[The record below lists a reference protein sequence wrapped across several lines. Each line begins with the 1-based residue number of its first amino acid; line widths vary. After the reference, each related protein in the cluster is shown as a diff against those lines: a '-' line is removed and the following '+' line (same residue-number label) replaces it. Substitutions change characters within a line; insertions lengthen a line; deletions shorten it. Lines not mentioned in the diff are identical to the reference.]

1 MTVAETRP
9 TSAPLRKK
17 LTAISLVSTGVALLL
32 IALVFLVGEIFATRA
47 ASLQQLR
54 ILSEAIATNSTAALA
69 FDNPDDARA
78 ILAAFKS
85 DPHIVA
91 AALYKEDGR
100 RFVSYPESPPAGVL
114 PATVGSAG
122 YHISGAALIGVA
134 HVREGSRTL
143 GTLYVQ
149 SDLSAVYDRLALYAL
164 VAAIA
169 IALALF
175 AAWAI
180 SRRLQGALSTPI
192 LELAATARLVSDR
205 HDYSV
210 RARLPGINE
219 LDDLTN
225 AFNHMLMQTELNG
238 KRMSAQVNR
247 LALLQ
252 EITHSI
258 GSRHDLKS
266 IFQVVLRS
274 LEEHLPID
282 FGCVCLCNA
291 AAGTVVVE
299 SVGAASDASCNEL
312 GLALGTPVPIG
323 RNGLYRAVN
332 GTLIYEP
339 DTALV
344 GSPFT
349 RRFAEAG
356 FHSLVISPLSVESI
370 VFGVLV
376 AVRREKE
383 SFSSGDCEFL
393 KQLSG
398 HVALASHEAQLYGAL
413 QRAYEDLRHS
423 QQTVMQ
429 TERLRALGEMAS
441 GIAHDI
447 NNAISP
453 VALYAE
459 LLLSQEKQLSE
470 AGRGQLM
477 TMRRAIDDVAG
488 TIERMREFYR
498 PREVTRAFTK
508 LDIHG
513 AINQVLDLTQ
523 PRWRA
528 QPQQR
533 GIVIELRK
541 EFAPVLPDVMGDEV
555 ELRDALTNLVFNA
568 VDAMPEGGTLTL
580 RTQPAVDNDGRA
592 MVRIDVGDS
601 GIGMDEDTQR
611 RCIEPFF
618 TTKGERGTGLG
629 LASVY
634 GMLQR
639 HSAQLEVESAS
650 GLGTTMRMLFPAFA
664 DDLSSTGSHLVTH
677 VILRKLRILVIDDD
691 PILIRSLLEVLEAE
705 GHAIVTALGGEDGI
719 AAFAAA
725 RGTPREFE
733 VVITDLGMP
742 RVDGRKVA
750 AAIKQSSPQ
759 TPIILLTGWGQR
771 LLDEASLPEN
781 IDRVLSKPPRLNLL
795 RAALVELANPRDPGL

>member
-1 MTVAETRP
+1 MGGRSTPIR
-9 TSAPLRKK
+9 RK
-17 LTAISLVSTGVALLL
+17 LSTISLVSTGAALLL
-32 IALVFLVGEIFATRA
+32 SLVLFLVGEVFAARA
-47 ASLQQLR
+47 ANLQQLR
-54 ILSEAIATNSTAALA
+54 VLSEAIATNSSAALA
-69 FDNPDDARA
+69 FDNPDDGRA
-78 ILAAFKS
+78 VLSAFKA

-91 AALYKEDGR
+91 AALYKPDGSV
-100 RFVSYPESPPAGVL
+100 FVTYPERVTLEVL
-114 PATVGSAG
+114 PEAAGLPG
-122 YHISGAALIGVA
+122 YHISGSALIGVA
-134 HVREGSRTL
+134 SVHEGAREL
-143 GTLYVQ
+143 GTLYVR
-149 SDLSAVYDRLALYAL
+149 SDLSAVYDRVAIYTLA
-164 VAAIA
+164 AAIA

-180 SRRLQGALSTPI
+180 SRRLQDQLSAPI
-192 LELAATARLVSDR
+192 LELATTARLVSDR
-205 HDYSV
+205 HDYGV
-210 RARLPGINE
+210 RASRPGINE

-225 AFNHMLMQTELNG
+225 AFNHMLMQTEQNE
-238 KRMSAQVNR
+238 KRMRAQVNR

-282 FGCVCLCNA
+282 FGCVCLCDA
-291 AAGTVVVE
+291 ANDTVAIESVGTASESACQALGLLPGTVV
-299 SVGAASDASCNEL
+299 SVGK
-312 GLALGTPVPIG
+312 
-323 RNGLYRAVN
+323 NGLYRAVN
-332 GTLIYEP
+332 GALIYEP
-339 DTALV
+339 DTAV
-344 GSPFT
+344 VNSPFT
-349 RRFAEAG
+349 HRFAEAG
-356 FHSLVISPLSVESI
+356 FHSLVLSPLAVESN

-376 AVRREKE
+376 AVRRDREA
-383 SFSSGDCEFL
+383 FTSGDCEFL

-398 HVALASHEAQLYGAL
+398 HVALAAHEAQLYGAL

-459 LLLSQEKQLSE
+459 LLMNQEGQLSE
-470 AGRGQLM
+470 AGRGQLG
-477 TMRRAIDDVAG
+477 TIRRAIDDVAG

-498 PREVTRAFTK
+498 PRETTRAFK
-508 LDIHG
+508 RLDVHG
-513 AINQVLDLTQ
+513 AIDQVIELTQ

-528 QPQQR
+528 LPEQR

-541 EFAPVLPDVMGDEV
+541 EYAKGLPEVMGDEV

-580 RTQPAVDNDGRA
+580 RTKAVVDGDGRST
-592 MVRIDVGDS
+592 VRIEVSDT
-601 GIGMDEDTQR
+601 GIGMNEDTRR

-629 LASVY
+629 LASVF

-639 HSAQLEVESAS
+639 HSAALEVDSAP
-650 GLGTTMRMLFPAFA
+650 GKGTTMRMIFPAFA
-664 DDLSSTGSHLVTH
+664 DDTSAPRSPLAAH
-677 VILRKLRILVIDDD
+677 VSLRKLRILVIDDD
-691 PILIRSLLEVLEAE
+691 PILIRSLLEVLEAD
-705 GHAIVTALGGEDGI
+705 GHAVETALGGEAGI
-719 AAFAAA
+719 ASFAST
-725 RGTPREFE
+725 RGTARAFE

-750 AAIKQSSPQ
+750 AAIKQASPS

-771 LLDEASLPEN
+771 LLDEATLPEN

-795 RAALVELANPRDPGL
+795 RAALLELVNPRDPGL

>member
-1 MTVAETRP
+1 MSRGP
-9 TSAPLRKK
+9 APIRKK
-17 LTAISLVSTGVALLL
+17 LSAISLVSTGTALLL
-32 IALVFLVGEIFATRA
+32 ITAVFIAGEIFAARA

-54 ILSEAIATNSTAALA
+54 TLSEAIATNSTAALA

-78 ILAAFKS
+78 VLAAFRS

-91 AALYKEDGR
+91 AGLYKEDGR
-100 RFVSYPESPPAGVL
+100 LFVTYPESAPSGTLPEAAG
-114 PATVGSAG
+114 PAG

-134 HVREGSRTL
+134 PVREGARTL
-143 GTLYVQ
+143 GALYVQ
-149 SDLSAVYDRLALYAL
+149 SDLSAVYDRLAFYAL
-164 VAAIA
+164 VAVLA

-180 SRRLQGALSTPI
+180 SRRLQSELSTPI

-205 HDYSV
+205 HDYGV
-210 RARLPGINE
+210 RARLAGINE

-225 AFNHMLMQTELNG
+225 AFNHMLMQTELNE

-282 FGCVCLCNA
+282 FGCVCLCDA
-291 AAGTVVVE
+291 AADTVVVE
-299 SVGAASDASCNEL
+299 SVGAASDAVCQQL
-312 GLALGTPVPIG
+312 GLALRSAVPVG
-323 RNGLYRAVN
+323 KNGLYRAVN

-339 DTALV
+339 DTAVV

-349 RRFAEAG
+349 HRFADAG
-356 FHSLVISPLSVESI
+356 FHSLVISPLAVESN

-376 AVRREKE
+376 AVRRAKE

-459 LLLSQEKQLSE
+459 LLLSQEKQISE
-470 AGRGQLM
+470 AGRNRLV

-498 PREVTRAFTK
+498 PREVTRAFTR
-508 LDIHG
+508 LDIHN
-513 AINQVLDLTQ
+513 AINQVLELTQ

-528 QPQQR
+528 LPQQR

-541 EFAPVLPDVMGDEV
+541 EFAPKLPDVMGDEV

-580 RTQPAVDNDGRA
+580 RTEPATDADGRA
-592 MVRIDVGDS
+592 SVRIEVGDS

-639 HSAQLEVESAS
+639 HSASLEVDSAR
-650 GLGTTMRMLFPAFA
+650 GKGTRMRMLFPAFA
-664 DDLSSTGSHLVTH
+664 QGMSSTGSQLAAH
-677 VILRKLRILVIDDD
+677 VSLRKLRILVIDDD
-691 PILIRSLLEVLEAE
+691 PILIRSLLDVLEAD
-705 GHAIVTALGGEDGI
+705 GHAIETALGGAEGI
-719 AAFAAA
+719 AAFEAE
-725 RGTPREFE
+725 RGSRRQFD

-750 AAIKQSSPQ
+750 AAIKQSSPA

-795 RAALVELANPRDPGL
+795 RSALFELANPRDPGL

>member
-1 MTVAETRP
+1 MTRGA
-9 TSAPLRKK
+9 APIRKK
-17 LTAISLVSTGVALLL
+17 LSAISLISTGVALLL
-32 IALVFLVGEIFATRA
+32 TTALFLAGEILAARA

-54 ILSEAIATNSTAALA
+54 ILSQAIATNSTAALA
-69 FDNPDDARA
+69 FDNPDDGRSV
-78 ILAAFKS
+78 LAAFKS
-85 DPHIVA
+85 DPHIVV
-91 AALYKEDGR
+91 AALYKNDGR
-100 RFVSYPESPPAGVL
+100 LFVTYPDSAPVGSLPQTAGPAGF
-114 PATVGSAG
+114 
-122 YHISGAALIGVA
+122 HISGAALIGVA
-134 HVREGSRTL
+134 SVREDTRTL
-143 GTLYVQ
+143 GVLYVR
-149 SDLSAVYDRLALYAL
+149 SDLSAVYDRLAFYAL
-164 VAAIA
+164 VAAMA

-180 SRRLQGALSTPI
+180 SRRLQSELSTPI

-205 HDYSV
+205 HDYGV
-210 RARLPGINE
+210 RARPAGIKE
-219 LDDLTN
+219 LDDLTH
-225 AFNHMLMQTELNG
+225 AFNHMLLQIEQNE

-252 EITHSI
+252 QITQSI

-299 SVGAASDASCNEL
+299 SVGNASEASCHAL
-312 GLALGTPVPIG
+312 GLALGSAVPVG
-323 RNGLYRAVN
+323 KNGLYRAVN
-332 GTLIYEP
+332 GTLIHEP
-339 DTALV
+339 NTGGV
-344 GSPFT
+344 NSPFT
-349 RRFAEAG
+349 RRFADAG
-356 FHSLVISPLSVESI
+356 LLSLVISPLAVESN

-376 AVRREKE
+376 AVRRQKE

-393 KQLSG
+393 KQLSA

-459 LLLSQEKQLSE
+459 LLLQQETQLSE
-470 AGRGQLM
+470 VGRGRLG

-498 PREVTRAFTK
+498 PRELTRAFNK

-513 AINQVLDLTQ
+513 AIEHVLELTQ

-541 EFAPVLPDVMGDEV
+541 ELAPRLPEVMGDEV

-580 RTQPAVDNDGRA
+580 RTRPVIELDGRA
-592 MVRIDVGDS
+592 TVHVEVGDS

-639 HSAQLEVESAS
+639 HGAAFEVDSKQ
-650 GLGTTMRMLFPAFA
+650 GKGTTMRMIFPAFT
-664 DDLSSTGSHLVTH
+664 DDAAAPRSLLAANVS
-677 VILRKLRILVIDDD
+677 LRKLRILVIDDD
-691 PILIRSLLEVLEAE
+691 PILIRSLLDVLEAD
-705 GHAIVTALGGEDGI
+705 GHSIETALGGAEGI
-719 AAFAAA
+719 AVFAAA
-725 RGTPREFE
+725 RGSDREFE
-733 VVITDLGMP
+733 VVLTDLGMP

-750 AAIKQSSPQ
+750 AAIKQSSPA

-771 LLDEASLPEN
+771 LLDEGNLPEN
-781 IDRVLSKPPRLNLL
+781 IDRVLSKPPRLNQL
-795 RAALVELANPRDPGL
+795 RAALLEFANPRDPAL

>member
-1 MTVAETRP
+1 MT
-9 TSAPLRKK
+9 TSAVPIRRK
-17 LTAISLVSTGVALLL
+17 LSAISLVSTGAALLL
-32 IALVFLVGEIFATRA
+32 ITVVFLAGEILA
-47 ASLQQLR
+47 ARGSSLQQLR

-78 ILAAFKS
+78 VLAAFKS

-91 AALYKEDGR
+91 AALYKNDGQL
-100 RFVSYPESPPAGVL
+100 FVTYPEVAPSGVL
-114 PATVGSAG
+114 PETAGPAG
-122 YHISGAALIGVA
+122 YNISGAALIGVA
-134 HVREGSRTL
+134 PVREGTRAL
-143 GTLYVQ
+143 GTLYVR
-149 SDLSAVYDRLALYAL
+149 SDLTAVYDRVAFYAL

-180 SRRLQGALSTPI
+180 SRRLQTVLSTPI
-192 LELAATARLVSDR
+192 LELATTARLVSDR
-205 HDYSV
+205 HDYGV
-210 RARLPGINE
+210 RARPAGINE

-225 AFNHMLMQTELNG
+225 AFNHMLMQTELNE

-282 FGCVCLCNA
+282 FGCVCLCNTA
-291 AAGTVVVE
+291 DGTVVVE
-299 SVGAASDASCNEL
+299 SVGAASDAACKSLE
-312 GLALGTPVPIG
+312 LALGSAVPVG
-323 RNGLYRAVN
+323 KNGLYRAVN

-339 DTALV
+339 NTADV
-344 GSPFT
+344 DSPFP
-349 RRFAEAG
+349 RRFANAG
-356 FHSLVISPLSVESI
+356 FHSLVISPLAVESN

-376 AVRREKE
+376 AVRRQKE

-393 KQLSG
+393 KQLSA

-423 QQTVMQ
+423 QQSVMQ

-459 LLLSQEKQLSE
+459 LLLSQETQLTE
-470 AGRGQLM
+470 AGRGRLV

-498 PREVTRAFTK
+498 PRELTRAFTK

-513 AINQVLDLTQ
+513 AINHVLELTQ

-528 QPQQR
+528 LPQQR
-533 GIVIELRK
+533 GIVIELHK
-541 EFAPVLPDVMGDEV
+541 ELAAKLPDVMGDEV

-580 RTQPAVDNDGRA
+580 RTKPFVDGDGRA
-592 MVRIDVGDS
+592 TVRIEVGDS
-601 GIGMDEDTQR
+601 GVGMDEDTRR

-639 HSAQLEVESAS
+639 HSASLEVDSVP
-650 GLGTTMRMLFPAFA
+650 GKGTTMRMTFPAFVEDA
-664 DDLSSTGSHLVTH
+664 ATPRSQLAAH
-677 VILRKLRILVIDDD
+677 VSLRKLRILVIDDD
-691 PILIRSLLEVLEAE
+691 PILIRSLLDVLEAD
-705 GHAIVTALGGEDGI
+705 GHAVEAAPGGAEGI

-725 RGTPREFE
+725 RGTEQQFE

-742 RVDGRKVA
+742 RVDGRKVS
-750 AAIKQSSPQ
+750 AAIKLSSPA

-771 LLDEASLPEN
+771 LLDEATLPEN
-781 IDRVLSKPPRLNLL
+781 IDRVLSKPPRLSQL
-795 RAALVELANPRDPGL
+795 RTALIELSNPRDPGL

>member
-1 MTVAETRP
+1 LP
-9 TSAPLRKK
+9 T
-17 LTAISLVSTGVALLL
+17 
-32 IALVFLVGEIFATRA
+32 
-47 ASLQQLR
+47 
-54 ILSEAIATNSTAALA
+54 
-69 FDNPDDARA
+69 
-78 ILAAFKS
+78 
-85 DPHIVA
+85 
-91 AALYKEDGR
+91 
-100 RFVSYPESPPAGVL
+100 
-114 PATVGSAG
+114 TVGSPG

-134 HVREGSRTL
+134 QVREGARAL

-149 SDLSAVYDRLALYAL
+149 SDLSTVYDRLALYAL

-205 HDYSV
+205 HDYGV
-210 RARLPGINE
+210 RARLAGINE

-274 LEEHLPID
+274 LEEHLSID
-282 FGCVCLCNA
+282 FGCVCLCND

-299 SVGAASDASCNEL
+299 SVGAASEASCKQL
-312 GLALGTPVPIG
+312 GIALGTAVPVG
-323 RNGLYRAVN
+323 KNGLYRAVN

-339 DTALV
+339 DTAVV

-349 RRFAEAG
+349 QRFADAG
-356 FHSLVISPLSVESI
+356 FRSLVISPLSVESI

-376 AVRREKE
+376 AVRRGKD

-459 LLLSQEKQLSE
+459 LLLSQEKHLSE

-508 LDIHG
+508 LDIHA
-513 AINQVLDLTQ
+513 AINQVLELTQ

-541 EFAPVLPDVMGDEV
+541 EFAPTLPDVMGDEV

-592 MVRIDVGDS
+592 MVRIEVGDS

-611 RCIEPFF
+611 RCVEPFF

-639 HSAQLEVESAS
+639 HSASLEVDSAR
-650 GLGTTMRMLFPAFA
+650 GLGTTMRMLFPAFT
-664 DDLSSTGSHLVTH
+664 DDLSSTGSHLATH

-705 GHAIVTALGGEDGI
+705 GHAIVTALGGEEGI
-719 AAFAAA
+719 AAFGAA

-771 LLDEASLPEN
+771 LLDEASMPEN

-795 RAALVELANPRDPGL
+795 RAALVALANPRDPGL

>member
-1 MTVAETRP
+1 MTRRAVPIR
-9 TSAPLRKK
+9 RK
-17 LTAISLVSTGVALLL
+17 LSAISLISTGAALFLTT
-32 IALVFLVGEIFATRA
+32 LVFLAGEVLAARA

-54 ILSEAIATNSTAALA
+54 TLSEAIATNSTAALA
-69 FDNPDDARA
+69 FDNPEDARA
-78 ILAAFKS
+78 VLAAFKS
-85 DPHIVA
+85 DPHIIA
-91 AALYKEDGR
+91 AALYKPDGQL
-100 RFVSYPESPPAGVL
+100 FVTFPERAPSGVL
-114 PATVGSAG
+114 PTASGPAG

-134 HVREGSRTL
+134 PVREGQRAL
-143 GTLYVQ
+143 GMLYVR
-149 SDLSAVYDRLALYAL
+149 SDFSAVYDRLAFYAL

-180 SRRLQGALSTPI
+180 SRRLQTELSAPI

-205 HDYSV
+205 HDYGV
-210 RARLPGINE
+210 RARLAGINE

-225 AFNHMLMQTELNG
+225 AFNHMLMQTEQNE
-238 KRMSAQVNR
+238 KRMRAQVSR

-291 AAGTVVVE
+291 AAGTVMVE
-299 SVGAASDASCNEL
+299 SVGAASETSCKAL
-312 GLALGTPVPIG
+312 GLTLGGQVPVG
-323 RNGLYRAVN
+323 KNGLYRAVN

-339 DTALV
+339 DTAHV
-344 GSPFT
+344 NSPFT
-349 RRFAEAG
+349 HRFAEAG
-356 FHSLVISPLSVESI
+356 FYSLVISPLAVESN

-383 SFSSGDCEFL
+383 AFTSGDCEFL
-393 KQLSG
+393 KQLSE
-398 HVALASHEAQLYGAL
+398 HVALASHEAELYGAL
-413 QRAYEDLRHS
+413 QRAFEDLRHS

-459 LLLSQEKQLSE
+459 LLLSQETQITE
-470 AGRGQLM
+470 AGRNRL
-477 TMRRAIDDVAG
+477 TTIRRAIDDVAG

-498 PREVTRAFTK
+498 PREVTREFNK
-508 LDIHG
+508 LDING
-513 AINQVLDLTQ
+513 SIEQVLELTQ

-533 GIVIELRK
+533 GIVIDLRK
-541 EFAPVLPDVMGDEV
+541 EFAPKLPQVMGDEV

-580 RTQPAVDNDGRA
+580 RTRPLVDAEGRST
-592 MVRIDVGDS
+592 VSVEVGDS

-618 TTKGERGTGLG
+618 TTKGKGGTGLG
-629 LASVY
+629 LASVF

-639 HSAQLEVESAS
+639 HSATLEVDSAK
-650 GLGTTMRMLFPAFA
+650 GKGTTMRMIFPAFA
-664 DDLSSTGSHLVTH
+664 DDGRAAGSHVSTH
-677 VILRKLRILVIDDD
+677 LSLRKLRILVIDDD
-691 PILIRSLLEVLEAE
+691 PILIRSLRDVLEAD
-705 GHAIVTALGGEDGI
+705 GHAIETALGGEEGI
-719 AAFAAA
+719 AAFTSM
-725 RGTPREFE
+725 RGSAQEFE

-750 AAIKQSSPQ
+750 AAIKQSSPV

-771 LLDEASLPEN
+771 LLDEASLPDN
-781 IDRVLSKPPRLNLL
+781 IDRVLSKPPRLNQL
-795 RAALVELANPRDPGL
+795 RAALLELGSPRDPGL

>member
-1 MTVAETRP
+1 MSPRAVPIR
-9 TSAPLRKK
+9 RK
-17 LTAISLVSTGVALLL
+17 LSNISLVSTGVALLL
-32 IALVFLVGEIFATRA
+32 ITAVFLAGEILAARA
-47 ASLQQLR
+47 SSLQQLR
-54 ILSEAIATNSTAALA
+54 ILSEAIATNSSAALA
-69 FDNPDDARA
+69 FDNPEDGRA
-78 ILAAFKS
+78 VLAAFRS
-85 DPHIVA
+85 DPNIVA
-91 AALYKEDGR
+91 AALYKNDGR
-100 RFVSYPESPPAGVL
+100 LFVAYPEAVPSGAL
-114 PATVGSAG
+114 PEAVGSAG
-122 YHISGAALIGVA
+122 YSISGAALIGVA
-134 HVREGSRTL
+134 TVREGTRVL
-143 GTLYVQ
+143 GTLYVR
-149 SDLSAVYDRLALYAL
+149 SDFRAVYDRLAFYAF

-180 SRRLQGALSTPI
+180 SRRLQRELSTPI

-205 HDYSV
+205 HDYGV
-210 RARLPGINE
+210 RARLAGINE

-225 AFNHMLMQTELNG
+225 AFNHMLMQTERNE

-299 SVGAASDASCNEL
+299 SVGAASEASCEKL
-312 GLALGTPVPIG
+312 GLTLGSAVPVG
-323 RNGLYRAVN
+323 KNGLYRAVN
-332 GTLIYEP
+332 GTLIHEP
-339 DTALV
+339 DTADV

-349 RRFAEAG
+349 RRFADAG
-356 FHSLVISPLSVESI
+356 FHSLVISPLAVESN

-376 AVRREKE
+376 VVRREKE
-383 SFSSGDCEFL
+383 AFSSGDCEFL
-393 KQLSG
+393 KQLSA

-413 QRAYEDLRHS
+413 QRAYEDLRLS
-423 QQTVMQ
+423 QQTAMQ

-459 LLLSQEKQLSE
+459 LLLSQETQMTE
-470 AGRGQLM
+470 AGRNRLV
-477 TMRRAIDDVAG
+477 TMRRAIEDVAG

-498 PREVTRAFTK
+498 PREVTRAFTRI
-508 LDIHG
+508 DIHG
-513 AINQVLDLTQ
+513 AIGQVLDLTQ

-533 GIVIELRK
+533 GIVVELRK
-541 EFAPVLPDVMGDEV
+541 EFAPRLPEVMGDEV
-555 ELRDALTNLVFNA
+555 EFRDALTNLVFNA

-580 RTQPAVDNDGRA
+580 RTQPTLDGDGRET
-592 MVRIDVGDS
+592 VRIEVCDT
-601 GIGMDEDTQR
+601 GIGMDEDTRR

-639 HSAQLEVESAS
+639 HSASLEVDSKPGE
-650 GLGTTMRMLFPAFA
+650 GTTMRMIFPAFA
-664 DDLSSTGSHLVTH
+664 DVTPAPGSHLAALVS
-677 VILRKLRILVIDDD
+677 LRKLRILVIDDD
-691 PILIRSLLEVLEAE
+691 PILIRSLREVLEAD
-705 GHAIVTALGGEDGI
+705 GHTIETALGGAEGI
-719 AAFAAA
+719 AAFTAA
-725 RGTPREFE
+725 RGARHEFE
-733 VVITDLGMP
+733 VVLTDLGMP

-750 AAIKQSSPQ
+750 AAIKQSSPA

-771 LLDEASLPEN
+771 LLDEATLPEN
-781 IDRVLSKPPRLNLL
+781 IDRVLSKPPRLNQL
-795 RAALVELANPRDPGL
+795 RAALLELASPRDPGL

>member
-1 MTVAETRP
+1 MSAGP
-9 TSAPLRKK
+9 APLRRK
-17 LTAISLVSTGVALLL
+17 LSAISLISTGA
-32 IALVFLVGEIFATRA
+32 ALVLTTVVFLAGEIFAARA

-78 ILAAFKS
+78 VLAAFKS
-85 DPHIVA
+85 DPDIVA
-91 AALYKEDGR
+91 AALYKNDGR
-100 RFVSYPESPPAGVL
+100 RFVSYPDPAPSGAL
-114 PATVGSAG
+114 PAAVGPAG
-122 YHISGAALIGVA
+122 YHIDGAALIGVA
-134 HVREGSRTL
+134 AVREGPREL
-143 GTLYVQ
+143 GTLYVR
-149 SDLSAVYDRLALYAL
+149 SDFRAVYDRVAFYAL
-164 VAAIA
+164 VAALA

-180 SRRLQGALSTPI
+180 SRRLQGELSAPI
-192 LELAATARLVSDR
+192 LELAATARRVSDR

-225 AFNHMLMQTELNG
+225 AFNHMLSQTEHNE

-274 LEEHLPID
+274 LEEHMPID
-282 FGCVCLCNA
+282 FGCVCLCDSAN
-291 AAGTVVVE
+291 GTVVVE
-299 SVGAASDASCNEL
+299 SVGAASDASCKSL
-312 GLALGTPVPIG
+312 GLAPGSAVPVG
-323 RNGLYRAVN
+323 KNGLFRAVN
-332 GTLIYEP
+332 GTLIHEP
-339 DTALV
+339 DTAV
-344 GSPFT
+344 VDSPFP
-349 RRFAEAG
+349 RRFAQAE
-356 FHSLVISPLSVESI
+356 FRSLVISPLAVESN

-383 SFSSGDCEFL
+383 AFSSGDCEFL

-413 QRAYEDLRHS
+413 QRAYEELRQS

-447 NNAISP
+447 NNAITP

-459 LLLSQEKQLSE
+459 LLQQQETTLTE
-470 AGRGQLM
+470 AGRNRLV
-477 TMRRAIDDVAG
+477 TIRRAIDDVAG

-498 PREVTRAFTK
+498 PRELTRAFHK

-528 QPQQR
+528 LPQQR
-533 GIVIELRK
+533 GIVIELHK
-541 EFAPVLPDVMGDEV
+541 DFAPSLPDVMGDEV

-580 RTQPAVDNDGRA
+580 RTRPGVDVDGRA
-592 MVRIDVGDS
+592 TVRVEVGDS

-611 RCIEPFF
+611 HCIEPFF

-639 HSAQLEVESAS
+639 HSAVLQVDSVQ
-650 GLGTTMRMLFPAFA
+650 GKGTTMRMVFPAFA
-664 DDLSSTGSHLVTH
+664 EDTSTPRSQLAAQVS
-677 VILRKLRILVIDDD
+677 LRRLRILVIDDD
-691 PILIRSLLEVLEAE
+691 PILIRSLREVLEAD
-705 GHAIVTALGGEDGI
+705 GHAVETAPGGEEGI
-719 AAFAAA
+719 AAFATS
-725 RGTPREFE
+725 RGTRREFE

-742 RVDGRKVA
+742 RVDGRKVS
-750 AAIKQSSPQ
+750 AAIKQSSPT

-771 LLDEASLPEN
+771 LLDEATLPEN
-781 IDRVLSKPPRLNLL
+781 IDRVLSKPPRLNQL
-795 RAALVELANPRDPGL
+795 RAALLEVANPRDPGL